1 MTHRSVRFSL
11 VMLVAAAPLLRAQS
25 ADDPLDHAVSVWSK
39 VRTARATFE
48 QTVTN
53 SLTGSSATAHG
64 EFQEQ
69 RPNRLAIRFTDP
81 SGDRIVADGES
92 VWVYLPSSA
101 PGQVIK
107 HAASDQTAIPLGIT
121 GEFLTD
127 PRRRYDVTAAGT
139 ATVDGHG
146 AHALTLVPKAATQRS
161 FDKATIWVDDDD
173 GLIRQFE
180 VVEPSGV
187 TRRVHIT
194 SLDINVPV
202 DRTAFS
208 FKPPAG
214 VRVIDR

>member
-1 MTHRSVRFSL
+1 MTFRPARWSF
-11 VMLVAAAPLLRAQS
+11 VMLAVAAPLHAQS
-25 ADDPLDHAVSVWSK
+25 ADEALDHAVAVWSK
-39 VRTARATFE
+39 VKTARATFD

-69 RPNRLAIRFTDP
+69 RPNRVSIRFTDP
-81 SGDRIVADGES
+81 AGDRIVADGES

-107 HAASDQTAIPLGIT
+107 HAASDQSAIPLGIT

-139 ATVDGHG
+139 ATVADHP
-146 AHALTLVPKAATQRS
+146 AHALTLVPKPSTQRS

-187 TRRVHIT
+187 TRRVRIT
-194 SLDINVPV
+194 SLDINIPV
-202 DRTAFS
+202 DRSTFS